1 MPDQPTP
8 LPSPDR
14 LDQRELRA
22 WKGLLEAYAVLSGAL
37 DAELQAEHALT
48 LSQYEVLMV
57 VADAPDEQM
66 RMADVADRVL
76 LSRSGLTRLVDRLVC
91 AGLVERRACPSDARG
106 ALAHLT
112 PSGRERLDAA
122 RRTHLHGVRR
132 MFLSQLEPEDQDR
145 LGELWA
151 RVVGRTAAA

>member
-1 MPDQPTP
+1 MSENPTR

-14 LDQRELRA
+14 LDACELRA
-22 WKGLLEAYAVLSGAL
+22 WKGLLEAHARLAGAL
-37 DAELQAEHALT
+37 DAELQARHGLT

-57 VADAPDEQM
+57 IADAPDRQM

-91 AGLVERRACPSDARG
+91 AGLLERRACRSDARG

-112 PSGRERLDAA
+112 TSGLERLDAA

-132 MFLSQLEPEDQDR
+132 MFLSQLSPDEQAR
-145 LGELWA
+145 LGDLWE
-151 RVVGRTAAA
+151 RVSGRTAAA